1 MANVKHN
8 KDVQNEQDLKN
19 LVIGIILRMVKPFT
33 DDVVVSIVNYY
44 LKDSIFHNNTT
55 LIKRYVSDSLD
66 YLQNQ
71 DTMRRRDG
79 VCYMRNPIFHTFNP
93 EYYK

>member
-8 KDVQNEQDLKN
+8 KDVQNEQDLQN

-44 LKDSIFHNNTT
+44 LRDSIFHNNTP

-66 YLQNQ
+66 FLQNQ